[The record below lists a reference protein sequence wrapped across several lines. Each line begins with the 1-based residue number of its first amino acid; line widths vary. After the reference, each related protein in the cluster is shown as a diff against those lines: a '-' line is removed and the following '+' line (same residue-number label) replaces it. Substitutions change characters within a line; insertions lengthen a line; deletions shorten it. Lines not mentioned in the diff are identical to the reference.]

1 MVSFGNHIGALPGS
15 GSHFLDAPPNES
27 SRSWQLASRWRL
39 ETKVFGKP
47 HYLQVV
53 QAIFSSTSLVFTKTY
68 QNNFPAL
75 VQVQVRLFKTQKI
88 GRILDHGNHGPGNS
102 QETSTSSTKISP
114 ENPLG
119 SKNIPRY
126 PQIGGRSA
134 HFSKSSAMPKRH
146 NGVRR
151 DPQPQNALPAMPKR
165 TSPPEVTSDQSVAPQ
180 LGLMKSAE

>member
-1 MVSFGNHIGALPGS
+1 MPVLKMYGIFRFTSVHCLAPAAISWTLP
-15 GSHFLDAPPNES
+15 
-27 SRSWQLASRWRL
+27 SRWRL

-53 QAIFSSTSLVFTKTY
+53 QTIFNRDSLVFTKTY

-75 VQVQVRLFKTQKI
+75 VQVQVRLFKTKQI

-119 SKNIPRY
+119 SKY
-126 PQIGGRSA
+126 PQI
-134 HFSKSSAMPKRH
+134 
-146 NGVRR
+146 
-151 DPQPQNALPAMPKR
+151 
-165 TSPPEVTSDQSVAPQ
+165 SPDWGKISPFQQCQQCQSVKVSCDPHEER
-180 LGLMKSAE
+180 SPSNAEANFAT